1 MCFLWHIFVD
11 RLLCYGID
19 TRHQII
25 KLELTAISCCYG
37 LIDTITG
44 NREVDT
50 VDLSVL
56 TGLYNLAGAIADF
69 HLHIS
74 TDRIANFLC
83 IGNNV
88 LHTGTCAMFTLGP
101 HNHTSADR
109 VFLAGSDRKG
119 IAWCFL
125 HRYRQLIPICGK
137 GYPTDTCTEAVIRE
151 YVICICQCCC
161 VFASIPLQFQCF
173 C

>member
-11 RLLCYGID
+11 GLLCYGID

-25 KLELTAISCCYG
+25 KLELTAIRCCYG
-37 LIDTITG
+37 LVDTITG

-50 VDLSVL
+50 VHLSVL
-56 TGLYNLAGAIADF
+56 TGLDDLAGAIADF
-69 HLHIS
+69 HLHIA
-74 TDRIANFLC
+74 TNRIANFLC

-88 LHTGTCAMFTLGP
+88 LHTGTCAMFTLRP
-101 HNHTSADR
+101 DNHTSANR

-125 HRYRQLIPICGK
+125 HRYRQFIPICGK
-137 GYPTDTCTEAVIRE
+137 RHATDICTEKIQ
-151 YVICICQCCC
+151 ILCI
-161 VFASIPLQFQCF
+161 IKR
-173 C
+173 